1 MILTKEIIYNDH
13 SIKIEDLSLGSNK
26 IITAKCDYCEK
37 EKEIS
42 YKEYNRNI
50 KNNGKFSCCQK
61 CGCLKAKETNM
72 EKYGVESTNKLESV
86 KNKIKNT
93 IQEKYGV
100 EHISQIQEIKDI
112 KKEKWN
118 NNKEEII
125 KKISDSWNKKDNL
138 EEINNKRKESIKE
151 KYGVD
156 NISQLESIKEKKKE
170 TIEKNYGEFGFG
182 SEIINKKIRDT
193 IYSLYGTDNI
203 RTLEYVNEKIRN
215 TNLEKY
221 GVEYPSMSFEIKN
234 KIKNTILEKYGT
246 ENIMHSEIFKK
257 HQNDKSLI
265 LFEKKYDIKI
275 NSYCENILNII
286 CCKCENNYNIS
297 YNLMKNRH
305 FLKVEKCLLCNPI
318 NSQTSDRENKLLEFI
333 KENYNGEILENDR
346 KILNGKELD
355 IYLPD
360 LNLAFEFNGLYWH
373 SELYKDNKY
382 HINKTEKCLENGIQ
396 LIHIWEDDWDYKNE
410 IVKSMIIN
418 KLQKTPNKIYAR
430 KCEIKEINDNKTIRD
445 FLEKNHIQG
454 FVGSSIKIGL
464 FYENELVSLMT
475 FGKKRKF
482 MNSKSKD
489 GEFELLRFCN
499 KINTN
504 IIGGASK
511 LYIYFIKNYSF
522 TEIITYADRS
532 HSNGNLY
539 KQLGFNF
546 MSKTPPNY
554 YYIINGVKNHRFGFR
569 KDVLIKEG
577 FDKNKSEHE
586 IMIERGI
593 NRIYDSGSLKFV
605 FYF

>member
-100 EHISQIQEIKDI
+100 EHISKIQEIKDI

-118 NNKEEII
+118 NN
-125 KKISDSWNKKDNL
+125 
-138 EEINNKRKESIKE
+138 KE

-286 CCKCENNYNIS
+286 CCKC
-297 YNLMKNRH
+297 
-305 FLKVEKCLLCNPI
+305 
-318 NSQTSDRENKLLEFI
+318 
-333 KENYNGEILENDR
+333 
-346 KILNGKELD
+346 
-355 IYLPD
+355 
-360 LNLAFEFNGLYWH
+360 
-373 SELYKDNKY
+373 
-382 HINKTEKCLENGIQ
+382 
-396 LIHIWEDDWDYKNE
+396 
-410 IVKSMIIN
+410 
-418 KLQKTPNKIYAR
+418 
-430 KCEIKEINDNKTIRD
+430 
-445 FLEKNHIQG
+445 
-454 FVGSSIKIGL
+454 
-464 FYENELVSLMT
+464 
-475 FGKKRKF
+475 
-482 MNSKSKD
+482 
-489 GEFELLRFCN
+489 
-499 KINTN
+499 
-504 IIGGASK
+504 
-511 LYIYFIKNYSF
+511 
-522 TEIITYADRS
+522 
-532 HSNGNLY
+532 
-539 KQLGFNF
+539 
-546 MSKTPPNY
+546 
-554 YYIINGVKNHRFGFR
+554 
-569 KDVLIKEG
+569 
-577 FDKNKSEHE
+577 
-586 IMIERGI
+586 
-593 NRIYDSGSLKFV
+593 
-605 FYF
+605 